1 MDSKSVKQITD
12 ECEKAINRII
22 KNLIPTE
29 TCPVKKAKADWKKEK
44 VVTELIVRL
53 NSAGPSVIK

>member
-1 MDSKSVKQITD
+1 MDNESIKQITD
-12 ECEKAINRII
+12 ECEKAVKRVI